1 MEKMNIDDTIY
12 TTQLTKKY
20 ARRKAFVPE
29 SPKIVKAFI
38 PGTIRE
44 IPVVKGQEVKRGDKL
59 LILEAMKMMNV
70 VTAMTNGRIKDIK
83 VKSGQVVTKNE
94 LLLELE

>member
-1 MEKMNIDDTIY
+1 MEKMNIDETVY
-12 TTQLTKKY
+12 TTQFTKKF

-44 IPVVKGQEVKRGDKL
+44 ITVVKGQEVKRGDKL
-59 LILEAMKMMNV
+59 LILEAMKMMNQIESDKDGV
-70 VTAMTNGRIKDIK
+70 IKEICVENQDPVEFDQPLFII
-83 VKSGQVVTKNE
+83 E
-94 LLLELE
+94 